1 MVKNYHNSDVNKMNK
16 IRQAGYRWSVH
27 PSHGLSFLRE
37 QVREYKSG
45 LGTNASVDGPNIWNF
60 YIFDR
65 PLFDF
70 RTSHCNFKSFGPSSL
85 IHDRLLSVVKSVL
98 FILINRPLWPLIK
111 MCCFRLRNEPCE
123 LRIYF
128 FQCYKLYPVQYFW
141 QKAPGNQKY
150 FSFLSY

>member
-27 PSHGLSFLRE
+27 PSHGLSFLRK
-37 QVREYKSG
+37 QFREYESG
-45 LGTNASVDGPNIWNF
+45 LGVNASVDDPNIWNF

-70 RTSHCNFKSFGPSSL
+70 RTSQCNFKSFGPSSL
-85 IHDRLLSVVKSVL
+85 IHDSPLSV
-98 FILINRPLWPLIK
+98 
-111 MCCFRLRNEPCE
+111 CFRLRNEPCE

-128 FQCYKLYPVQYFW
+128 FQCYKLYPVKYFC
-141 QKAPGNQKY
+141 QKAPGNQKD